1 MKVRFLN
8 MNKIKK
14 VIIAAVGV
22 LLSAVLLCGC
32 TEASRV
38 TCNVQKEADNFNVTR
53 RLSVINARSDKP
65 VLEIIGNFSL
75 SNNSKN

>member
-1 MKVRFLN
+1 

-32 TEASRV
+32 TKRV
-38 TCNVQKEADNFNVTR
+38 E
-53 RLSVINARSDKP
+53 
-65 VLEIIGNFSL
+65 
-75 SNNSKN
+75 

>member
-1 MKVRFLN
+1 

-38 TCNVQKEADNFNVTR
+38 TYNVQKEGGC
-53 RLSVINARSDKP
+53 RL
-65 VLEIIGNFSL
+65 
-75 SNNSKN
+75 